1 MPSFRWILCSWHD
14 LPVSNDTVVSAPY
27 TAFSCSVPSSSID
40 YNGHMNDA
48 AYAQVLTDAN
58 EMFLDAL
65 GLSAD
70 YRERTGGAMYTV
82 EITLKFLHEVNAADT
97 IRAES
102 WVTSCDSKRLR
113 LATTLLVGDTPVA
126 AGDSL
131 YLHVD
136 TRKRQGQPVP
146 RWTGRSCWRAWR
158 RLTTRRLLPAEPGW
172 SRTA

>member
-1 MPSFRWILCSWHD
+1 MRDDMPQPTTATV
-14 LPVSNDTVVSAPY
+14 PVPY
-27 TAFSCSVPSSSID
+27 ASFSCGVPPTSID

-70 YRERTGGAMYTV
+70 YREQTGGAMYTV

-97 IRAES
+97 ITAES
-102 WVTSCDSKRLR
+102 RVASHDAKRLR
-113 LATTLLVGDTPVA
+113 VHSTLLVGQTPVA
-126 AGDSL
+126 SGDSL

-136 TRKRQGQPVP
+136 TT
-146 RWTGRSCWRAWR
+146 TGKVSPFPDDRVAVLARA
-158 RLTTRRLLPAEPGW
+158 LSDADDHDEAPASG
-172 SRTA
+172 